1 MLDIDGHV
9 ISPDVLVERVRQLLS
24 SMDGQSAS
32 APTDIRPVATEQL
45 AAPVHAMQPLHAELH
60 PPDLSG
66 ATGLR
71 GRVGRLFKRIIRRL
85 TSWYVEPRWITQ
97 QEFDLRNIEFSR
109 HVLNGFDL
117 TNRHLEQVDAELE
130 ELRRHNLRLKLQIVA
145 EIERQNRHR
154 REVIE
159 TLKTVASQVELQNL
173 SRDLQNLSRDVKR
186 LGFAGSVSEDIDYVE
201 FEDRCRGSS
210 ESIRQAQKRY
220 LTLFPDPSGSGAIVD
235 IGCGRGEMLELL
247 VAAGYRAIGV
257 DTDTNMVELCRSK
270 GLEVVQDDGIHYLE
284 LTENNSLRGIFCAQ
298 VVEHLLTSEIERL
311 VELTYQKLMPGAVL
325 VMETINPRSL
335 FALGNHFFADLS
347 HIRPVHPETLRF
359 ICEQIG
365 FEKVELEERSPHP
378 FMNTVDEL
386 PEGEVGT
393 ALRELLQSVFGYQ
406 DYAIVATR

>member
-1 MLDIDGHV
+1 MLDVDGHV
-9 ISPDVLVERVRQLLS
+9 ISPDVLVERVQQLLS
-24 SMDGQSAS
+24 SMDGQSAPGP
-32 APTDIRPVATEQL
+32 AHIRPVATEQL

-186 LGFAGSVSEDIDYVE
+186 LG
-201 FEDRCRGSS
+201 
-210 ESIRQAQKRY
+210 
-220 LTLFPDPSGSGAIVD
+220 
-235 IGCGRGEMLELL
+235 
-247 VAAGYRAIGV
+247 
-257 DTDTNMVELCRSK
+257 
-270 GLEVVQDDGIHYLE
+270 
-284 LTENNSLRGIFCAQ
+284 
-298 VVEHLLTSEIERL
+298 
-311 VELTYQKLMPGAVL
+311 
-325 VMETINPRSL
+325 
-335 FALGNHFFADLS
+335 
-347 HIRPVHPETLRF
+347 
-359 ICEQIG
+359 
-365 FEKVELEERSPHP
+365 
-378 FMNTVDEL
+378 
-386 PEGEVGT
+386 
-393 ALRELLQSVFGYQ
+393 
-406 DYAIVATR
+406 